1 MAKLTEQ
8 QIEARRMSPGEVIA
22 RLSEQARGSIGDFVT
37 IEGGEARIDLD
48 KARRR
53 HKLHLIKRL
62 RLGER
67 GVEVDLY
74 DAQDALI
81 QLGRHYRLFVDRVQ
95 TDDWRN
101 RAVEDI
107 KAGRLTFEALAN
119 AFDETLAAELFQQA
133 EVEWGTNSRTI

>member
-22 RLSEQARGSIGDFVT
+22 RLSEQARGNIGDFVT

-107 KAGRLTFEALAN
+107 KAGRLTFEVLAN

-133 EVEWGTNSRTI
+133 EVEWGTSSQTI